1 MLWLYVEYTGCDLR
15 MRLVSQ
21 QSNVSID
28 YLRSLGATLTN
39 IVSHLVFYPQT
50 LVRDLEYLNESNRR
64 LLSQWNQMPLVD
76 VEDCIQ
82 NVIYQQVLS
91 NPNKEAICAWDGAL
105 TYQNLWTHVQNLAL
119 TLSNLGVGPEVIV
132 PLCFDKSV
140 WTTVA
145 MLAVLEAG
153 GAFCPLDASQ
163 PAARLE
169 SLMSRL
175 DAKIILCSR
184 QHTPKLSNIALEV
197 LPIDADTVKETAK
210 PSRTRMKASLPSNA
224 AYVLWTSGST
234 GEPKGVVIEHCAYC
248 SGARAHAAGLG
259 MLEDSRA
266 LQYAS
271 YIFDSS
277 IVESLTIL
285 MIGATICVPSEH
297 SRLND
302 LSAAIKQ
309 LKVNWVAL
317 TPSAVDFLDP
327 PSVPSVKTLLLMGEA
342 MSRDHME
349 TWAGLK
355 LVNGYGPAETSVAA
369 VSNLDVQRFREPTM
383 VGNGLGVHCWLV
395 DPEDHDRLVPPGCI
409 GELLVEGATLARGYL
424 NDPKKTA
431 DAFITNPAWSIS
443 PGVSV
448 SRRMY
453 KTGDLMRYHTSNGML
468 FFVGRKDSQ
477 VKLHGQRI
485 ELGEIEHC
493 LTVDAEVGQVLLIL
507 PKEGLCSQRLVAVL
521 ALQSSSFRPEDFKD
535 DLEFLNDKGQRL
547 ANPIVARI
555 RNRLTKTLPAFMI
568 PSVWLVT
575 SRIPLLRSGKL
586 DRKQVSAAVSNID
599 ADEYSR
605 WVSSGSL
612 EQSPEKPATEL
623 ESQLRMIWS
632 HVLNLLPSQVSLRTS
647 FLSLGGDSISA
658 MMVQNQC
665 KKASV
670 GLTVQDI
677 LRAKSIN
684 HLATLSKTT
693 PGRVQ
698 YDEKIEEDFDL
709 SPIQRLYFE
718 LPREKGH
725 FNQSF
730 FVRLTQH
737 VQPAVVHQATK
748 TIIGRHSMLR
758 ARFRLSDYDGE
769 WKQRITSDVA
779 GSYAFHN
786 HQHISREAAIKAMS
800 KSQASL
806 DPVNGPMFAVDLF
819 DIAEGGQQLFMT
831 GHHLVIDLVSWR
843 VILEEVEDLLAGVK
857 SLKAPEP
864 SMSFQE
870 WCKIQLEHAH
880 STPLSTILPI
890 GDIPRQSFDYWGLR
904 DEANTYGNVRCEQFE
919 LDTTATSIITS
930 KCHAALGTDVVDVL
944 VAAMIHS
951 FSPAFPDRPPP
962 AIFNEGHG
970 REVWDPNIDLSRT
983 VGWFTTMYP
992 IHVQSPSSYDF
1003 LEILERVKDFRRAV
1017 PTNGRP
1023 YFASRMLTSKG
1034 EKKFRAHWPLEFT
1047 FNYLGIYQQL
1057 EREGA
1062 LLQPADEM
1070 AGESREAGGRADYGI
1085 DTPRFGLFEISAV
1098 IARGKLRFSF
1108 TYNRH
1113 MQHQDRIV
1121 DWVSLCKKTLT
1132 QEPSKLAQIV
1142 HRPTLS
1148 DFPLISLT
1156 YDSLDQLVN
1165 EKLPAVGISNV
1176 NEIEDIYR
1184 CSEIQQGLL
1193 ISTQRDA
1200 AFYAIHG
1207 TYEVKARNNCL
1218 VDTQRLEQAWQ
1229 AVVDRHP
1236 SLRTIFIESQSTAED
1251 LYDQVVLKRVQA
1263 DIARVECAFEA
1274 DVSRSFDTQSP
1285 MVQKDSKPS
1294 HRFTICRTL
1303 NNKVFCKLEL
1313 SHLIVDGASISQ
1325 IFKELV
1331 SLYQGD
1337 SLGMTAP
1344 GYSSYIKFLQKKQ
1357 AKAGTGYW
1365 KSYLSELEPTTFP
1378 VMNDSLNDE
1387 RKLHSLHLDWTELG
1401 GLQDFCEIH
1410 GVTLANIFHTAWALT
1425 LQCYTGA
1432 HDVCFGYLSSTRDQS
1447 IEDVENI
1454 VGYLVNMLV
1463 CRVNLDS
1470 DTNLVS
1476 VMQQVQRDLSTAQSH
1491 AHTALSEVLHAVKAP
1506 GAALFNTSLS
1516 YRRLPIMAAAEQNEI
1531 SFHEHAPYHDPT
1543 EYPVSINVEVSD
1555 ERAAVDLDYW
1565 TDSLSDGNA
1574 ENVLNTF
1581 RQALS
1586 DIIEK
1591 AESAIGS
1598 LSKISQA
1605 DREKIARWN
1614 REMPETI
1621 EKCVHDVVSEQV
1633 TAQPQTEAVC
1643 AWDANFSYT
1652 ELDALAQKLAGY
1664 LNLFGVGPET
1674 YVCLCFEK
1682 SAYTIV
1688 SMLAVLKAGGAFV
1701 ALDPMHP
1708 IPALELRIKE
1718 TEAQVIL
1725 TSPCYKAIFSGM
1737 DTNVAAVDKGFLD
1750 RLRGRRYSLQI
1761 PAAPHNSCCVIYTSG
1776 STGRPKG
1783 VVLEHRALVTSSRAH
1798 GTALNVERGTR
1809 FLQFSSYTF
1818 DNNLEEIFTTLMR
1831 GGTVCVPSDH
1841 DRMNDLATAATTLN
1855 ANFMDLTPTV
1865 ATYLDPSK
1873 MPTIK
1878 GMALGGEALTKAVL
1892 DVWGGKVQI
1901 HNQYGPSECS
1911 INAAHRTDI
1920 LKSSDPTSIGRSVG
1934 SVSWLV
1940 NPSNHDELVAI
1951 GCEGELLIE
1960 GPILSRGY
1968 LRDSEKTSKAFIENP
1983 AWAISRSSNFLQD
1996 SKARRMYKTGDLV
2009 RYNSDGTMA
2018 YIGRKDQQVKLNGQ
2032 RIELGEIEYHARIL
2046 LPTDR
2051 QFAVELIIPGTS
2063 RDAVKTL
2070 ATFICPQTD
2079 DSTTYEDGLLPV
2091 SGFLQA
2097 SFATL
2102 EAELSKVLPKHM
2114 VPSMYIPMIRL
2125 PLTSSGKL
2133 DRKQLHAT
2141 ARGMTENQVSMYR
2154 LAGSSGRAPS
2164 TMLEKTLA
2172 GLWESVLGIEAG
2184 SIGMDAQF
2192 FRMGGDSIAA
2202 IRLVSVARSQKI
2214 TLTVADIFRNA
2225 TLSEMCN
2232 NANMSD
2238 FVEAEV
2244 ANAGP
2249 EPFDLLPEG
2258 SSQAQLVEQVARL
2271 CHVEPSNVEDI
2282 YPCTPIQEG
2291 LIALSSKQT
2300 GAYTAKNM
2308 YHLSGLDLDLFKQAW
2323 QRVVAEE
2330 NILRT
2335 RIIFVRPFGFL
2346 QVLVNDTIEWS
2357 DRTNLNKP
2365 SLSDG
2370 LKAHDGGKLTEY
2382 SIVRE
2387 SATEASFLWT
2397 VHHSVYD
2404 GWSVALILNKVQAY
2418 YKGLKAEESVPYPRF
2433 IQYLSQINLDESDQF
2448 WQSRLAETS
2457 SPQFPAIPNP
2467 VYQPSGSQLFSTRI
2481 SVSRESSST
2490 FTLPTAIRAAWAAAL
2505 SSFCNSD
2512 DIVFGETISGRDA
2525 PIAGMVDIIGPTFSS
2540 VPNRIRV
2547 SRDLTVAEYLKG
2559 IQDDFTSSLPY
2570 QNAGLQRIKR
2580 IDRDTA
2586 KACDFQNLIAINS
2599 ASPDSNDDFWRLQES
2614 GDVGTD
2620 FFTYGLTISFDISP
2634 SAIRV
2639 SAHYDPQ
2646 VISAWELDN
2655 LLKSFGSFISRIV
2668 GANQETVR
2676 LGEIMTIHTGDE
2688 TQIQRWNSSPVPT
2701 INRCI
2706 HKIIADRIGKAPAI
2720 HAWDAQFT
2728 YTKLDNASTALAHQL
2743 LTDGIIPQSY
2753 VPICFEKSGVTII
2766 AMLALLKAGAAF
2778 VPVDPDAPKA
2788 RLQAIMDDLD
2798 AGCIVCSPNHEQ
2810 MCSSLGLATVTVDL
2824 KRISKD
2830 TSSRR
2835 PLPAITPSDTAYV
2848 IFTSG
2853 STGKPKGTLVS
2864 HSAFSSGAF
2873 AHGPAMQMTSDS
2885 RVFQFASYI
2894 FDASILEIFST
2905 LLLGGCICVPDEKRR
2920 LNETATVINEM
2931 NVNWALLTPSFVQ
2944 MISPSSVP
2952 GLKTLVL
2959 GGEAV
2964 SQNHVTTWA
2973 SKTHLINAYGPSEC
2987 AVVATANTH
2996 ALPSSKPANIGR
3008 AVGGHG
3014 FVVNRDDH
3022 NLLVP
3027 VGATGELVIQGPI
3040 LANGYLKNQAKTKES
3055 FVRAPHW
3062 MHLMT
3067 RSQQDRESMIYKTGD
3082 LVKYTQD
3089 GSFIY
3094 CGRKDNQSKIH
3105 GQRLELG
3112 EIEHHLMQNPL
3123 IRHAMALIPATGHFE
3138 KKLIAVVSFNDEIKS
3153 NISCN
3158 GLSLVSGNDSASHT
3172 DKLRDFLSSRLQ
3184 IYMIPSSW
3192 IVFTKIPMLPSGK
3205 LDRRRVAS
3213 IIEDMPDDLYLAT
3226 RVSETQGSKQ
3236 QGSDSEHRLQAIWAD
3251 VLNLPREQVSLDKSF
3266 FLLGGDSISALQI
3279 LSQCRAEGMGI
3290 TVQDIIRSPSIS
3302 DLATRI
3308 TLPVAVSY
3316 VAEEF
3321 DKPFDLAP
3329 IQKLFFAWMGGKANH
3344 FNQSIM
3350 LRLPQKQEP
3359 KKIAIAIGDLVN
3371 LHSMLRARFEKDE
3384 SGKWTQKLVKDSAN
3398 TYAFRSHSSPLSNPQ
3413 IDTKVEASQK
3423 GLDIEGGPLL
3433 AIDLF
3438 SSIDDNQQ
3446 ILSIVAHHLVID
3458 VISWGVILEDLED
3471 LLHSGKA
3478 KTAPSLP
3485 FQSWSRAQ
3493 SRHSSDKPSNG
3504 LSHGIEIPHAD
3515 YAYWNM
3521 CSRPN
3526 VYGDSCDAKLEL
3538 DAMTTRKL
3546 TGDCNKPLRTEI
3558 VDLLLASILHSFV
3571 RAFPDRSTLPSVF
3584 NEAHGREPWDPTLDL
3599 SHTVG
3604 WFTTISPVMLPPEA
3618 AQETSLVKIIRWV
3631 KDLRSR
3637 TLDKGRQYFAHRMLT
3652 ASGQEKSVDHWPM
3665 EIAFNYLGQE
3675 KSFKRTG
3682 TLLEP
3687 LDRAS
3692 AFDIGAD
3699 VPRFAL
3705 FEVSASISDEKLKV
3719 CLSYNRNTGRRDG
3732 VETWVRELGNSL
3744 RLASQRLLKIKAEPT
3759 MSDFPLL
3766 PLGYNSMTKL
3776 NERLPVIQVDS
3787 LHDVQDVYG
3796 CTPMQRG
3803 ILLSQIKDNGH
3814 YMYDSIF
3821 KARHSGLKPVDKDRL
3836 SLAWEKVVQKH
3847 ASLRTVF
3854 IDSVSQEGLMDQAVV
3869 KRVSPKMTYLNCENG
3884 DAVRTLQSRQ
3894 TLSFSDPQP
3903 YHHMT
3908 LCEARNGEVHCKFEI
3923 SHALCDGTS
3932 IPIILDD
3939 LASMYHANSPKTMTG
3954 PLYSDFVAHI
3964 QKSSY
3969 DDDVSYWRR
3978 YLDDVEPCDFPSL
3991 TDGVKRE
3998 RSLHVLEKQIEQA
4011 IDLHAFCA
4019 REGVTI
4025 SNVLQL
4031 VWSLVLRVYT
4041 GNDSVCFGY
4050 LSSGRDVPVQ
4060 GIENAVGLFISM
4072 LVCRMDLSDGLQVK
4086 DALQQI
4092 QNDFAQSMAH
4102 QAYSLGEMQHELQLS
4117 GKSLFNTAFTF
4128 QRRSTAPTKHEDQ
4141 LEFEVLQA
4149 HDPSEYDLTVNV
4161 EAYDSGVDVHFN
4173 YWTDFMSDDQISHIA
4188 ETFAQVLRSII
4199 GPSNGQQTVQDVD
4212 VCSLSQRQQIEGWNG
4227 KSLPK
4232 VDQCVHEVIQLQARS
4247 LPQSAPAV
4255 SSWDVDLTYPEL
4267 IAQAERLA
4275 THLKA
4280 LGVGPETYVP
4290 ICFYKSTWAVVA
4302 IMGVLQAGG
4311 AFVPLDPSHPES
4323 RIKFILESVAAKTV
4337 LCSEK
4342 TSDKFTGIAGLTAL
4356 TVNETLLRQPPP
4368 SLQGEYRRPTPSH
4381 AAYLIFTSGTTGLP
4395 KGTIISHH
4403 AFATGAT
4410 EHAPAILMRKG
4421 ARVLQFSNLS
4431 FDASVMEILTC
4442 LITGACI
4449 CIPSD
4454 DERMNDI
4461 PGAICRMS
4469 VTWTLL
4475 TPSVANVLDP
4485 EKVPTLKVL
4494 VTGGEAMQAK
4504 HIARW
4509 HGKTALVN
4517 AYGPS
4522 ECAVIATASIKI
4534 DEHANLVNE
4543 DPSNIGHAVGG
4554 RGWVVNAKNHNELVP
4569 IGSIGELVV
4578 EGNTVSRGYL
4588 NNEEKTSKAFVARP
4602 PWMGTSTE
4610 GLAHGHTGLVYKTG
4624 DLVRYNADGSFAYV
4638 GRKDT
4643 QVKLKGLRIELG
4655 EIEHHV
4661 KQLMPPHV
4669 QSAVE
4674 VVAPAGKQAT
4684 LAAFLA
4690 SSENITS
4697 HVGAPSSSETGDSLL
4712 LTVSDATV
4720 SLGKTLKA
4728 NLGASLPAYM
4738 IPTLFIPLSRMPIT
4752 SSGKLDRSRLRKA
4765 IAALS
4770 TRDTVPFKLENA
4782 GGKRTAKTETDMEKA
4797 LRSMWQKILHLEPE
4811 TISADDS
4818 FFVLGGDS
4826 VQAMRLVAACRAQ
4839 RISLSVLDIFRK
4851 PLLTD
4856 MAGACSRLEEDDEAA
4871 LQPFG
4876 LLTDVE
4882 PLDRLID
4889 EISTQCRV
4897 DKDQLVDAYPC
4908 TSLQAGLITLSIKQA
4923 GSYVAHNV
4931 FRLPDAV
4938 DLDQFKTA
4946 WERAIDEM
4954 DILRT
4959 RIVHTTMSTF
4969 VQAVLRKET
4978 LEWHSVA
4985 STEEAMDSMPPLPEF
5000 NGSQLMRFAVVGDET
5015 SRDRLF
5021 VWSIHHALYDG
5032 WSMPK
5037 MLQRVEDIYLGN
5049 DQSATKASYSHYIR
5063 YLSQTDTNAS
5073 DRFWKTRFEE
5083 LEAATFPKQS
5093 VPGTESHG
5101 TNASMSER
5109 FTLASKTSMP
5119 DITVPSIIRA
5129 AWAILMSAHSG
5140 SDDVVF
5146 GETLTGR
5153 DVPVDGIIDMMG
5165 PTLTTVPT
5173 RVRIDKSLS
5182 VHDFLRKVHH
5192 MAAEV
5197 IPYQHVG
5204 LSNIRRLSQDT
5215 AVACDF
5221 QNLLVIQNAGE
5232 GSESKMW
5239 DPVNTGVGSNFFTYP
5254 LVLECTAGDRDMHLD
5269 VHFDD
5274 TVLSRW
5280 HVERLVYQF
5289 SHIVNQLLAGTS
5301 KLSELQVTSA
5311 DDVALLQDWNSRR
5324 HVPVE
5329 ACIHD
5334 LFMQQASLT
5343 PQRQAVCAWD
5353 GDLTY
5358 EELQSEAKRLSK
5370 YLVSLGVGPEIL
5382 VPFCMDKSKWT
5393 VVAQIGILMSGGGM
5407 VPLDPSHPPSRH
5419 AEIIKDTASTV
5430 MLCSPAYQSRYSS
5443 LVETV
5448 VPVDEQTLSSLKTP
5462 RRPSQSKLRATA
5474 KSIAY
5479 VIFTSGSTGRPKG
5492 VVIEHEAFCSSSKAY
5507 AKAMMMTP
5515 DSRVFN
5521 FASVTFDVGLME
5533 NMSPLTMG
5541 ATVCM
5546 PNNEAKMLDLAKSME
5561 DLEATWSFLTPS
5573 VANLIEPSA
5582 VPSLDVLVCG
5592 GEAMSKEN
5600 VLKWADRVKL
5610 VNGYGPTETAVITI
5624 VNDQVSQQKNP
5635 SIIGFGH
5642 ANCHTWITD
5651 CDDHNR
5657 LAPLGCAGELLL
5669 EGPILAREYLHDA
5682 EKTAKAFVSNL
5693 SWAQGSDAKR
5703 RFYKTGDLARYN
5715 PDGSVTY
5722 IGRKDNQIKLNG
5734 QRIELGEIEHNIEI
5748 HARTQHSVTMLP
5760 KTGPCKG
5767 RIVAAL
5773 SMADI
5778 KSDTKASAANTCEL
5792 LREKSRAKQAD
5803 SYLDEI
5809 KDFVSGQLPIYMVPS
5824 IWVILEN
5831 VPMLVSG
5838 KLDRKQVERYIEN
5851 MGEKDYE
5858 YVTADSSESS
5868 ESAPITATVQQL
5880 REVWAAV
5887 FNLPQDQVD
5896 LSKSFMSMGG
5906 DSLISMSI
5914 IARCRKIGIV
5924 LGLQE
5929 ILTSKSLFQV
5939 AKIVDS
5945 KGGAVGTGSKMKQ
5958 EEKLDQ
5964 LFDLSPVQQL
5974 YFQMTKEQSL
5984 HGGEGRFNQS
5994 QTLRLGRKVDA
6005 SAVEKAIQT
6014 MVQHHSVFRVRFAKT
6029 KGGQWQQK
6037 IIPSVSGS
6045 YRFRHHE
6052 VAGFAD
6058 TVPLIATSQR
6068 SLDIEDGPLF
6078 AVELFTSQSG
6088 AQITSLIAHHL
6099 VIDVVSWGIILQQME
6114 ELLSFQTDAVEKPL
6128 SFQAWCSMQNDHA
6141 NQKDVS
6147 EVKTIL
6153 PFNVKRADLGF
6164 WDMASRK
6171 NVYGDVAHSGFILD
6185 KACSDMVLG
6194 KANKVLRTQP
6204 IEILTSALIHSFRA
6218 HFPTRPTPTIFNES
6232 HGRDAWDPS
6241 IDLSG
6246 TTGWFT
6252 SLCPIQVTL
6261 DQEDSESVV
6270 EVLKRTKDVRRSIPE
6285 NGRDYFAHRYLTPDG
6300 RFRFG
6305 DHMPMEILFNYTGRA
6320 RGGESGESLFQP
6332 IQIAN
6337 DDEDEMMIAD
6347 VGREMTRMALFEVSA
6362 SVMDD
6367 QIHFSFMFNKHMKYQ
6382 EEIFQWVAECKHTLG
6397 DMVKQLASLAP
6408 QPTLS
6413 DYPLLPTTYKGLG
6426 KHITETFTDVGI
6438 SSLDEVEDML
6448 ICAPTQQGLLLSQL
6462 RNPNQYVN
6470 FVISEINLSQ
6480 EGGRV
6485 DVQRLVR
6492 AWQKVVDRHQSLRT
6506 AFVYSVCKG
6515 HAFDQIVLKKAAG
6528 DARVLHCKSDEW
6540 EQVEKTFEAVSM
6552 REINKTRRPQLPH
6565 QLSVCTT
6572 PSGKGYTK
6580 LELNHAVID
6589 GGSGALM
6596 TRDLS
6601 LAYEGML
6608 PGDPKPLYSD
6618 YIKYINRRSD
6628 KADVTFWKKYLG
6640 GIERCYLP
6648 KLQGDG
6654 GERTKLNALYMKF
6667 DRWAELQQ
6675 FCRNNAL
6682 TLSNVLLAGWGLVLR
6697 QYTSRDDVC
6706 FGNLTAGRDAPVEG
6720 IQDTVGA
6727 FINMLVCR
6735 VGFRKSDTLKDIFLK
6750 VQTDYLDMLP
6760 YQHCSL
6766 ARIQHDLGFT
6776 GEALYNTAASIQNQ
6790 MSTRDAEKEGDAIE
6804 FDPITD
6810 HDPTEYSVTVNIRSA
6825 PGDEGVR
6832 LKHWTSEVSVEEGE
6846 KLAQAYADALSAI
6859 LEGPDQTIADFR
6871 KGHERTEAKGVRI
6884 ALGPNQLQKRPTD
6897 LLTPREPPAISP
6909 FIPVQ
6914 AEVQGLTSRELVK
6927 DVVKEVVGQI
6937 MQTQVSTQ
6945 MTDIIAQTIGTLTS
6959 DAQSVKSVGT
6969 SRRDS
6974 LPEPEP
6980 DQVQLMLKTLRSLW
6994 SPLLDVPEDEIQL
7007 KDSFFV
7013 LGGDS
7018 VLAME
7023 LAGSARD
7030 LGHKLSTT
7038 DIFDCPALC
7047 DMAEVIIK
7055 NNQKATTEPAKS
7067 TRAPSV
7073 ASTHPPS
7080 VHHQDQDEDQVA
7092 EDSNGRFTLVQAGNT
7107 EAFIQDFVCP
7117 KIGVFRGGI
7126 VDVLPVTDFQALAIA
7141 GSLLQ
7146 PRWMLNYLYFD
7157 GRGSI
7162 DIDRLK
7168 KCAFRLVQNFEILR
7182 TLFISGGD
7190 RFLQVVLRTLRPP
7203 FQVHD
7208 TDEDPGVFLEQ
7219 MRENGQDAY
7228 PKLGQP
7234 MVQFMVIRKTGTNI
7248 HRIVIRLSHAQYDGI
7263 SLPKMMHGFQ
7273 LGYEGKAMQASPAFS
7288 NYVIDA
7294 AGTAS
7299 DAHYDYWTKM
7309 LRGSNMTNLVERGAP
7324 SYETSE
7330 KAVTVKKTI
7339 ELPTPG
7345 GKNITVATI
7354 LKATWAY
7361 VLAQLT
7367 GRTDVVFGTLISGR
7381 NEGVSGIEN
7390 IAGPCINLI
7399 PVRVKVDPRWTAMD
7413 LLRKVQSQQV
7423 ASMPFESLG
7432 FREIVQRCTEWPE
7445 WTYFSSTV
7453 QHQNIAQDS
7462 TFKLDRN
7469 KYKVGFLGVQDT
7481 LSDLSIVSTPK
7492 EGDLVEIALGYQAD
7506 GPVTPDFV
7514 DKALEMICSQA
7525 RAFTTNPN
7533 AHIQPITDQLVTEPM
7548 IQEEKTTQK
7557 GGSDTTSLPSML
7569 RKLKKQEV
7577 FDVTDT
7583 LRRAWK
7589 TVLPAQQKRVQQP
7602 SAVNIESSFYDLG
7615 GDLISLANLA
7625 AFLEA
7630 QGYVVRLED
7639 LIERPTIGE
7648 QIVMLASQHNFEGVT
7663 NKKKVEGESSGSGD
7677 GKEKLGAKD
7686 KGEGKK
7692 EKAETVEQQ
7701 GEERK
7706 KGFWSKGVK
7715 SVAKKWGGVKGKGK
7729 RKEGEA

>member
-1 MLWLYVEYTGCDLR
+1 MLWLYVEYTDYNFR
-15 MRLVSQ
+15 MKLVSQ
-21 QSNVSID
+21 QSSVSIA
-28 YLRSLGATLTN
+28 YLQSVSATLTN
-39 IVSHLVFYPQT
+39 IVSHLVSSPQT
-50 LVRDLEYLNESNRR
+50 LVRDLEYLDESNRR
-64 LLSQWNQMPLVD
+64 LLFEWNQTPLVN

-82 NVIYQQVLS
+82 NVIYQQVLA

-140 WTTVA
+140 WATVA

-163 PAARLE
+163 PASRLE

-175 DAKIILCSR
+175 DAKLILCSR
-184 QHTPKLSNIALEV
+184 QHTPKLSNINLKV
-197 LPIDADTVKETAK
+197 LPIDAETVNQKTS
-210 PSRTRMKASLPSNA
+210 PTRTNASLPNNT
-224 AYVLWTSGST
+224 AYILWTSGST
-234 GEPKGVVIEHCAYC
+234 GEPKGVVIEHGAYC
-248 SGARAHAAGLG
+248 SGARAHATGLG
-259 MLEDSRA
+259 MHKDSRA

-285 MIGATICVPSEH
+285 MIGATVCVPSEY

-302 LSAAIKQ
+302 LPAAINE
-309 LKVNWVAL
+309 LNVNWVAL
-317 TPSAVDFLDP
+317 TPSAVNFLDP
-327 PSVPSVKTLLLMGEA
+327 PSVPSIKTLLLMGEA

-355 LVNGYGPAETSVAA
+355 LINGYGPAETSVAA
-369 VSNLDVQRFREPTM
+369 VSNLDVQRFKEPTM
-383 VGNGLGVHCWLV
+383 VGNGLGVRCWLV
-395 DPEDHDRLVPPGCI
+395 DPENHDRLVPPGCI
-409 GELLVEGATLARGYL
+409 GELLVEGNTLARGYL

-431 DAFITNPAWSIS
+431 DAFITNPAWS
-443 PGVSV
+443 VCH
-448 SRRMY
+448 RMY

-468 FFVGRKDSQ
+468 IFVGRKDSQ

-493 LTVDAEVGQVLLIL
+493 LTVDAEVRQVLLVV

-521 ALQSSSFRPEDFKD
+521 ALEGTEPRDE
-535 DLEFLNDKGQRL
+535 LELLDEKARGL
-547 ANPIVARI
+547 ASPIVAQI
-555 RNRLTKTLPAFMI
+555 RDRLTQKLPAFMI
-568 PSVWLVT
+568 PSVWLVA
-575 SRIPLLRSGKL
+575 SGIPLLRSGKL

-599 ADEYSR
+599 AHEYSR
-605 WVSSGSL
+605 WVGAGYS
-612 EQSPEKPATEL
+612 EQVEKPATEV
-623 ESQLRMIWS
+623 ESKLRMIWS
-632 HVLNLLPSQVSLRTS
+632 HVLNLLPSQISLRTS
-647 FLSLGGDSISA
+647 FISLGGDSISA

-665 KKASV
+665 KKETLN
-670 GLTVQDI
+670 LTVQDI
-677 LRAKSIN
+677 LRAKSIT

-693 PGRVQ
+693 SRRVQ
-698 YDEKIEEDFDL
+698 YDERVEEDFDL

-786 HQHISREAAIKAMS
+786 HQDISPEAATRAMS

-806 DPVNGPMFAVDLF
+806 DPVNGPMFSVDFFNLP
-819 DIAEGGQQLFMT
+819 ETGQQLFMT

-843 VILEEVEDLLAGVK
+843 VILEEVEDLLAGAK
-857 SLKAPEP
+857 SMTAPEP

-870 WCKIQLEHAH
+870 WCKIQIEDAH
-880 STPLSTILPI
+880 STPLNTVLPI
-890 GDIPRQSFDYWGLR
+890 GDIPRQSFDYWGIR
-904 DEANTYGNVRCEQFE
+904 DDANTYGNVRCEQFE
-919 LDTTATSIITS
+919 LDTTATSMITS
-930 KCHAALGTDVVDVL
+930 KCHVALGTDVVDVL

-970 REVWDPNIDLSRT
+970 REVWDPDIDLSRT
-983 VGWFTTMYP
+983 IGWFTTMYP
-992 IHVQSPSSYDF
+992 IHVETPGSYDF
-1003 LEILERVKDFRRAV
+1003 MSILERVKDFRRAV
-1017 PTNGRP
+1017 PNKGRP

-1108 TYNRH
+1108 TYNRN
-1113 MQHQDRIV
+1113 MQHQDRII
-1121 DWVSLCKKTLT
+1121 DWVSLCKETLV
-1132 QEPSKLAQIV
+1132 QEPLKLAQIA

-1148 DFPLISLT
+1148 DFSLISLT
-1156 YDSLDQLVN
+1156 YDSLDQLMN
-1165 EKLPAVGISNV
+1165 ETLPALGVCQND
-1176 NEIEDIYR
+1176 IEDIYR

-1200 AFYAIHG
+1200 AFYAISG
-1207 TYEVKARNNCL
+1207 TYEVKARNDCL

-1263 DIARVECAFEA
+1263 DIARVECASEA
-1274 DVSRSFDTQSP
+1274 DVTRSFDSQSP
-1285 MVQKDSKPS
+1285 MEQKSSKPS
-1294 HRFTICRTL
+1294 HRFTVCRTQSQ
-1303 NNKVFCKLEL
+1303 VFCKLEL

-1331 SLYQGD
+1331 SVYQGD
-1337 SLGMTAP
+1337 SLDMTP
-1344 GYSSYIKFLQKKQ
+1344 GYSSYIDFLQKKQ
-1357 AKAGTGYW
+1357 AKAGIGYW

-1378 VMNDSLNDE
+1378 VMNDSVNE
-1387 RKLHSLHLDWTELG
+1387 EKKLHSLHLDWTELG
-1401 GLQDFCEIH
+1401 GLQEFCDIH

-1447 IEDVENI
+1447 IENVEHI

-1463 CRVNLDS
+1463 CRVSLDS
-1470 DTNLVS
+1470 DMNLVS
-1476 VMQQVQRDLSTAQSH
+1476 VMQQVQKDLSTAQGH
-1491 AHTALSEVLHAVKAP
+1491 AHTALSEVLHAVKA
-1506 GAALFNTSLS
+1506 GALFNTSLS
-1516 YRRLPIMAAAEQNEI
+1516 YRRLPMVAATENEI

-1555 ERAAVDLDYW
+1555 ERAAIDLDYW

-1574 ENVLNTF
+1574 ENVMNTF

-1591 AESAIGS
+1591 AENAIGS
-1598 LSKISQA
+1598 LCKISQA
-1605 DREKIARWN
+1605 DREKIATWN
-1614 REMPETI
+1614 SEMPETI
-1621 EKCVHDVVSEQV
+1621 ERCVHDVVSEQV
-1633 TAQPQTEAVC
+1633 MMLPQAEAVC
-1643 AWDANFSYT
+1643 AWDANFTYT
-1652 ELDALAQKLAGY
+1652 ELDTLAQKLAGY

-1737 DTNVAAVDKGFLD
+1737 DTNVASVDKGFLD
-1750 RLRGRRYSLQI
+1750 RLQGRKYSLQT
-1761 PAAPHNSCCVIYTSG
+1761 PAAPHNPCCVIYTSG

-1783 VVLEHRALVTSSRAH
+1783 VVLEHKALVTSSRAH
-1798 GTALNVERGTR
+1798 GTALHVGRGTR

-1841 DRMNDLATAATTLN
+1841 DRMNDLATAATSLK

-1920 LKSSDPTSIGRSVG
+1920 SKSSDPASIGRSVG

-1940 NPSNHDELVAI
+1940 NPTNHHELVSI

-1968 LRDSEKTSKAFIENP
+1968 LRDGEKTSKAFVEDPDWSLTRNH
-1983 AWAISRSSNFLQD
+1983 SQ
-1996 SKARRMYKTGDLV
+1996 ARRMYKTGDLV

-2032 RIELGEIEYHARIL
+2032 RIELGEIEYHARTL
-2046 LPTDR
+2046 LPPDW
-2051 QFAVELIIPGTS
+2051 QFAVELIVPGTS

-2070 ATFICPQTD
+2070 ATFVCPGGDTLG
-2079 DSTTYEDGLLPV
+2079 SKDGLLPV
-2091 SGFLQA
+2091 SGLLQA

-2114 VPSMYIPMIRL
+2114 VPSMYIPMVML

-2141 ARGMTENQVSMYR
+2141 AKGMTENQVSMYR

-2172 GLWESVLGIEAG
+2172 GLWESVLGLEAG

-2214 TLTVADIFRNA
+2214 SLTVADIFRNA
-2225 TLSEMCN
+2225 TLSEMCE

-2238 FVEAEV
+2238 SAEAEK
-2244 ANAGP
+2244 AGP
-2249 EPFDLLPEG
+2249 EPFELLPEGG

-2271 CHVEPSNVEDI
+2271 CQVESSSVEDI

-2291 LIALSSKQT
+2291 LIALSSRQT
-2300 GAYTAKNM
+2300 GAYTAKNV
-2308 YHLSGLDLDLFKQAW
+2308 YRLSGLDLDLFKDAW

-2335 RIIFVRPFGFL
+2335 RIVFVRPLGFL
-2346 QVLVNDTIEWS
+2346 QVVVKDIIEWS
-2357 DRTNLNKP
+2357 DQTNLR
-2365 SLSDG
+2365 
-2370 LKAHDGGKLTEY
+2370 AHEGGKLTEY
-2382 SIVRE
+2382 SIVTQ

-2397 VHHSVYD
+2397 VHHAVYD

-2433 IQYLSQINLDESDQF
+2433 IQYLSQINLDASDRF

-2457 SPQFPAIPNP
+2457 SPQFPALPNP
-2467 VYQPSGSQLFSTRI
+2467 VYQPSGSQLLSTKI
-2481 SVSRESSST
+2481 NVSRESST

-2525 PIAGMVDIIGPTFSS
+2525 PVAGIVDIIGPTFSS

-2547 SRDLTVAEYLKG
+2547 DRDLTVAGYLEA
-2559 IQDDFTSSLPY
+2559 IQNDFTASLPY

-2580 IDRDTA
+2580 IGRDTA

-2599 ASPDSNDDFWRLQES
+2599 ASPDSNDDFWKLRGS

-2634 SAIRV
+2634 SDIQV
-2639 SAHYDPQ
+2639 SAHYDSS
-2646 VISAWELDN
+2646 VIPAWELDN
-2655 LLKSFGSFISRIV
+2655 LLKCLGVYVTRIV
-2668 GANQETVR
+2668 GANQMVR
-2676 LGEIMTIHTGDE
+2676 LGEIMTIHAEDE
-2688 TQIQRWNSSPVPT
+2688 AQIQRWNSSPVTT

-2706 HKIIADRIGKAPAI
+2706 HKIIADRVGKSPAI
-2720 HAWDAQFT
+2720 HAWDVHFT
-2728 YTKLDNASTALAHQL
+2728 YLEMDNASTALAHQL
-2743 LTDGIIPQSY
+2743 LTDGIIPHSY
-2753 VPICFEKSGVTII
+2753 VPVCFEKSGVTII
-2766 AMLALLKAGAAF
+2766 AMLALLKAGASF
-2778 VPVDPDAPKA
+2778 VPLDPDAPRA
-2788 RLQAIMDDLD
+2788 RLQGIVDDLD
-2798 AGCIVCSPNHEQ
+2798 AGYVVCSPKYEQ
-2810 MCSSLGLATVTVDL
+2810 TCKSLGLTTLTVDL
-2824 KRISKD
+2824 KRISEAP
-2830 TSSRR
+2830 SSQRR
-2835 PLPAITPSDTAYV
+2835 LPAITASDIAYV

-2920 LNETATVINEM
+2920 LNDTAAVMNEL

-2944 MISPSSVP
+2944 MISPASVP

-2964 SQNHVTTWA
+2964 SQNHVDKWA

-2996 ALPSSKPANIGR
+2996 VLSSSKPANIGR

-3014 FVVNRDDH
+3014 FVVSRDDH
-3022 NLLVP
+3022 SVLTP
-3027 VGATGELVIQGPI
+3027 IGATGELVIHGPI
-3040 LANGYLKNQAKTKES
+3040 LANGYLKNQSKTEES
-3055 FVRAPHW
+3055 FVRAPPW
-3062 MHLMT
+3062 MHRMT
-3067 RSQQDRESMIYKTGD
+3067 RSDKESLIYKTGD
-3082 LVKYTQD
+3082 LVKYTED

-3123 IRHAMALIPATGHFE
+3123 VRHAMALIPATGHFE
-3138 KKLIAVVSFNDEIKS
+3138 KRLVAVISFHDEIES

-3172 DKLRDFLSSRLQ
+3172 DKLRDFLGTRLQ

-3192 IVFTKIPMLPSGK
+3192 IAFTQIPMLPSGK

-3226 RVSETQGSKQ
+3226 TVAETSNQ
-3236 QGSDSEHRLQAIWAD
+3236 QGNDTEQRLQAIWAD
-3251 VLNLPREQVSLDKSF
+3251 VLNLQQVRLDKSF

-3290 TVQDIIRSPSIS
+3290 TVQDIIRSSSIS

-3316 VAEEF
+3316 EAEEF

-3350 LRLPQKQEP
+3350 LRLPHKQES
-3359 KKIAIAIGDLVN
+3359 KKIASAIGGLVN
-3371 LHSMLRARFEKDE
+3371 IHSMLRARFEKDE
-3384 SGKWTQKLVKDSAN
+3384 FGTWTQKLIKDSN
-3398 TYAFRSHSSPLSNPQ
+3398 YAFRSHSSPLSNRQ
-3413 IDTKVEASQK
+3413 IDAKVEASQK
-3423 GLDIEGGPLL
+3423 GLDIERGPLL
-3433 AIDLF
+3433 AVDLF
-3438 SSIDDNQQ
+3438 SSSDDHQQ
-3446 ILSIVAHHLVID
+3446 VLSIVAHHLVID
-3458 VISWGVILEDLED
+3458 VISWGVILEDLEH
-3471 LLHSGKA
+3471 LLHSGRP
-3478 KTAPSLP
+3478 KTTSSLP

-3493 SRHSSDKPSNG
+3493 SRHTSDNPTSG
-3504 LSHGIEIPHAD
+3504 FGHGIETPRAD
-3515 YAYWNM
+3515 YAYWSM
-3521 CSRPN
+3521 HKKPN

-3538 DAMTTRKL
+3538 DEVTTRKL
-3546 TGDCNKPLRTEI
+3546 AGDCNAPLGTEI
-3558 VDLLLASILHSFV
+3558 VDILLGSILHSFV
-3571 RAFPDRSTLPSVF
+3571 RAFPDRRTLPCVF

-3631 KDLRSR
+3631 KDMRSR
-3637 TLDKGRQYFAHRMLT
+3637 TKDKGRQYFAHRMLT
-3652 ASGQEKSVDHWPM
+3652 ASGQEKLADHWPM

-3675 KSFKRTG
+3675 KSFKRSG

-3687 LDRAS
+3687 LERAS

-3705 FEVSASISDEKLKV
+3705 FEISASISDDKLKM

-3744 RLASQRLLKIKAEPT
+3744 RLASQRLLKAKTEPT

-3766 PLGYNSMTKL
+3766 PLGYNSLTKL
-3776 NERLPVIQVDS
+3776 KERLPAMKVDS
-3787 LHDVQDVYG
+3787 LSEVQDIYG

-3821 KARHSGLKPVDKDRL
+3821 KARHSRPVDQKRL
-3836 SLAWEKVVQKH
+3836 ALAWEKVVQKH

-3854 IDSVSQEGLMDQAVV
+3854 VESLSQEGLMDQAVV
-3869 KRVSPKMTYLNCENG
+3869 KRVSPKITYLNNG
-3884 DAVRTLQSRQ
+3884 DAVTMLQSQR
-3894 TLSFSDPQP
+3894 TLSFSDAQP
-3903 YHHMT
+3903 HHHLT
-3908 LCEARNGEVHCKFEI
+3908 LCEDRNGEVYCKFEI

-3932 IPIILDD
+3932 IPIILQD
-3939 LASMYHANSPKTMTG
+3939 LASMYHDVQMIDG

-3978 YLDDVEPCDFPSL
+3978 YLEDVEPCDFPSL

-3998 RSLHVLEKQIEQA
+3998 RTLHVLEKRIEQG
-4011 IDLHAFCA
+4011 DQLHAFCA
-4019 REGVTI
+4019 REGVTV

-4050 LSSGRDVPVQ
+4050 LSSGRDVPIPN
-4060 GIENAVGLFISM
+4060 IENAVGLFISM
-4072 LVCRMDLSDGLQVK
+4072 LVCRMDLSDGLQVGQ
-4086 DALQQI
+4086 ALQQI

-4128 QRRSTAPTKHEDQ
+4128 QRRSTAEDKDQ

-4173 YWTDFMSDDQISHIA
+4173 YWADFMSDDQISHIA
-4188 ETFAQVLRSII
+4188 ETFAQVLRSITS
-4199 GPSNGQQTVQDVD
+4199 GGQQIIKDID
-4212 VCSLSQRQQIEGWNG
+4212 VCSSAHRQRIQGWNG
-4227 KSLPK
+4227 TSLP
-4232 VDQCVHEVIQLQARS
+4232 DINQCVHDVIRLQAQS
-4247 LPQSAPAV
+4247 LPRSAPAV

-4267 IAQAERLA
+4267 ISHAERLA

-4323 RIKFILESVAAKTV
+4323 RIKFILESISAKTV

-4342 TSDKFTGIAGLTAL
+4342 TSDKFTGIAGVTAL
-4356 TVNETLLRQPPP
+4356 TVNEALLRQPQPLLKGEHSSPNP
-4368 SLQGEYRRPTPSH
+4368 SN

-4395 KGTIISHH
+4395 KGTIISHQ

-4431 FDASVMEILTC
+4431 FDASVMEILTS

-4461 PGAICRMS
+4461 PGAISRMS

-4485 EKVPTLKVL
+4485 DKVPTLKVL

-4504 HIARW
+4504 HIAKW

-4522 ECAVIATASIKI
+4522 ECAVIATTSIKI
-4534 DEHANLVNE
+4534 GEHSNLVNE

-4554 RGWVVNAKNHNELVP
+4554 HGWVVNAQDHNKLVP

-4588 NNEEKTSKAFVARP
+4588 NNEEKTSKAFVPRP
-4602 PWMGTSTE
+4602 PWMGT
-4610 GLAHGHTGLVYKTG
+4610 AHGLVYKTG
-4624 DLVRYNADGSFAYV
+4624 DLVRYNSDGSFAYV

-4661 KQLMPPHV
+4661 KRLMPPHV

-4690 SSENITS
+4690 SSENVTS
-4697 HVGAPSSSETGDSLL
+4697 HVGAPSSSGTGDSLL
-4712 LTVSDATV
+4712 LMVSDATI

-4728 NLGASLPAYM
+4728 NLGGSLPAYM
-4738 IPTLFIPLSRMPIT
+4738 IPTLFIPISRMPIT

-4782 GGKRTAKTETDMEKA
+4782 NNNKRTTKTETDMEKA

-4851 PLLTD
+4851 PLLSD

-4871 LQPFG
+4871 ALQPFG
-4876 LLTDVE
+4876 LLADVE
-4882 PLDRLID
+4882 PLDRLLD

-4938 DLDQFKTA
+4938 DLDQFKAA
-4946 WERAIDEM
+4946 WEKAIDEM

-4969 VQAVLRKET
+4969 VQAVLRKESLKWYST
-4978 LEWHSVA
+4978 A
-4985 STEEAMDSMPPLPEF
+4985 STEEAIDSMPPLPEH
-5000 NGSQLMRFAVVGDET
+5000 NGSQLMRFAVVGEET
-5015 SRDRLF
+5015 DRLF

-5037 MLQRVEDIYLGN
+5037 MLQRVEDIYLEN
-5049 DQSATKASYSHYIR
+5049 DQSSPKASYSHYIR

-5073 DRFWKTRFEE
+5073 DRFWKTRFED

-5093 VPGTESHG
+5093 AEGHG
-5101 TNASMSER
+5101 TNASMSEK
-5109 FTLASKTSMP
+5109 FVLNSKTSMP

-5153 DVPVDGIIDMMG
+5153 DVPVDGIIDMLG

-5182 VHDFLRKVHH
+5182 IHDFLRKVHQ

-5204 LSNIRRLSQDT
+5204 LSSIRRLSPDT
-5215 AVACDF
+5215 AAACDF

-5232 GSESKMW
+5232 SSESKMW

-5254 LVLECTAGDRDMHLD
+5254 LVLECTAGDKDMHLD
-5269 VHFDD
+5269 VHYDD
-5274 TVLSRW
+5274 TVLSKW

-5289 SHIVNQLLAGTS
+5289 SHIVNQLLAGNS
-5301 KLSELQVTSA
+5301 RLSELQVTSA
-5311 DDVALLQDWNSRR
+5311 DDVALLQDWNNYK

-5358 EELQSEAKRLSK
+5358 EGLHSEAKRLSK

-5382 VPFCMDKSKWT
+5382 VPFCMDKSKWA
-5393 VVAQIGILMSGGGM
+5393 VVAQVGILMSGAGM
-5407 VPLDPSHPPSRH
+5407 VPLDPSHPSSRH

-5430 MLCSPAYQSRYSS
+5430 MLCSPAYQTRYSS
-5443 LVETV
+5443 MVETV
-5448 VPVDEQTLSSLKTP
+5448 IPLDERTLSSLNAP

-5507 AKAMMMTP
+5507 GKAMMMTP

-5561 DLEATWSFLTPS
+5561 DLKATWSFLTPS

-5600 VLKWADRVKL
+5600 VLKWADKVKL

-5624 VNDQVSQQKNP
+5624 VNDKVSQQKNP

-5642 ANCHTWITD
+5642 GNCHTWITD

-5693 SWAQGSDAKR
+5693 SWAQCR

-5715 PDGSVTY
+5715 SDGSITY

-5773 SMADI
+5773 SMADR
-5778 KSDTKASAANTCEL
+5778 TKTSAANSCEL
-5792 LREKSRAKQAD
+5792 LREKSGA

-5838 KLDRKQVERYIEN
+5838 KLDRKQVERYVEN
-5851 MGEKDYE
+5851 MSENDYQ
-5858 YVTADSSESS
+5858 YVTADGDTSSD
-5868 ESAPITATVQQL
+5868 SAPITPTVQQL

-5896 LSKSFMSMGG
+5896 PSKSFMSMGG

-5945 KGGAVGTGSKMKQ
+5945 KGGAVRTGSKMKQ

-5994 QTLRLGRKVDA
+5994 QTLRLGRKVDTNT
-6005 SAVEKAIQT
+6005 VEKAVQT
-6014 MVQHHSVFRVRFAKT
+6014 IAQQHSMFRVRFAKS
-6029 KGGQWQQK
+6029 KEGGQWQQK
-6037 IIPSVSGS
+6037 IIASSAGS

-6052 VAGFAD
+6052 VAGFTD

-6068 SLDIEDGPLF
+6068 SLDIENGPLF
-6078 AVELFTSQSG
+6078 AVEMFTSQSG
-6088 AQITSLIAHHL
+6088 AQIISLIAHHL
-6099 VIDVVSWGIILQQME
+6099 VIDVVSWGIVLQQME
-6114 ELLSFQTDAVEKPL
+6114 ELLSDHETVEKPL
-6128 SFQAWCSMQNDHA
+6128 PFQTWCSMQNDHA
-6141 NQKDVS
+6141 NQK

-6164 WDMASRK
+6164 WDMANRK
-6171 NVYGDVAHSGFILD
+6171 NVYGDVTHSGFILD
-6185 KACSDMVLG
+6185 KPSSDLVLG
-6194 KANKVLRTQP
+6194 KANKAMRTQP
-6204 IEILTSALIHSFRA
+6204 IEILTSALIHSFKA
-6218 HFPTRPTPTIFNES
+6218 HFPTRAMPTIFNES

-6252 SLCPIQVTL
+6252 SLCPIQVAT
-6261 DQEDSESVV
+6261 EDSEDMM

-6337 DDEDEMMIAD
+6337 DDEDEILIAD
-6347 VGREMTRMALFEVSA
+6347 VGRDMTRMALFEVSA
-6362 SVMDD
+6362 SVVDE

-6397 DMVKQLASLAP
+6397 DMVKQLASVTP

-6426 KHITETFTDVGI
+6426 KHISETFDDVGI
-6438 SSLDEVEDML
+6438 SGLDEVEDML

-6480 EGGRV
+6480 GGRV

-6628 KADVTFWKKYLG
+6628 KADVTFWKKYLH
-6640 GIERCYLP
+6640 GIERCYIP
-6648 KLQGDG
+6648 KLKGDG

-6790 MSTRDAEKEGDAIE
+6790 MSTRDAEKEGDAID

-6846 KLAQAYADALSAI
+6846 KLARAYADTLSAI

-6871 KGHERTEAKGVRI
+6871 KGDKAQEAKGVRI

-6897 LLTPREPPAISP
+6897 VLTPNEPPAISP
-6909 FIPVQ
+6909 FIPGQ
-6914 AEVQGLTSRELVK
+6914 SPFIPDQTQGLTSQGLTSRELVK

-6945 MTDIIAQTIGTLTS
+6945 MTDIIAQTIGTLT
-6959 DAQSVKSVGT
+6959 DAQSLKSV
-6969 SRRDS
+6969 SRRGS
-6974 LPEPEP
+6974 LPEVEP

-6994 SPLLDVPEDEIQL
+6994 SPLLDIPEDEIQL

-7055 NNQKATTEPAKS
+7055 NNQKAMSEPAKS

-7073 ASTHPPS
+7073 AS
-7080 VHHQDQDEDQVA
+7080 HHQEQNGDPVEDE
-7092 EDSNGRFTLVQAGNT
+7092 SNSRFALVQAGNT
-7107 EAFIQDFVCP
+7107 ESFIQDHVCP

-7126 VDVLPVTDFQALAIA
+7126 VDVLPVTDFQSLAIA

-7146 PRWMLNYLYFD
+7146 PRWMLNYLFFD

-7182 TLFISGGD
+7182 TLFISCGD

-7219 MRENGQDAY
+7219 LRESGQDAY

-7263 SLPKMMHGFQ
+7263 SLPKMMHAFQ
-7273 LGYEGKAMQASPAFS
+7273 MGYEGKAMQVSPAFS

-7294 AGTAS
+7294 SGTAS

-7309 LRGSNMTNLVERGAP
+7309 LRGSTMTHLVERGAP

-7330 KAVTVKKTI
+7330 RAVTVKKTI

-7399 PVRVKVDPRWTAMD
+7399 PVRVKLDPRWTAMD

-7453 QHQNIAQDS
+7453 QHQNIAQDT

-7525 RAFTTNPN
+7525 RALTSNPN
-7533 AHIQPITDQLVTEPM
+7533 AHIQPITDQLITEPM
-7548 IQEEKTTQK
+7548 IQEEKSTQK

-7589 TVLPAQQKRVQQP
+7589 TVLPAQQKRAQQP

-7615 GDLISLANLA
+7615 GDLVSLANLA

-7648 QIVMLASQHNFEGVT
+7648 QIVMLASQHNFEGV
-7663 NKKKVEGESSGSGD
+7663 NKPKQGSSGSGD
-7677 GKEKLGAKD
+7677 GKEKTNAKE

-7692 EKAETVEQQ
+7692 ERGDIVGGGGEQQ
-7701 GEERK
+7701 KKEGGAGEQQAEERK
-7706 KGFWSKGVK
+7706 KGFWAKGVK
-7715 SVAKKWGGVKGKGK
+7715 GMAKRWGGMKGKGK
-7729 RKEGEA
+7729 EKEAEA